1 MNTKFYNIFLL
12 QKKHGSPSDKDR
24 HIGDLG
30 NILADDQGVAVVNIT
45 DELISLLGSKRNILG
60 RAVVIHADP
69 DDLGRGG
76 ENDSMT
82 TGHAGSRVACGV
94 VGIL

>member
-1 MNTKFYNIFLL
+1 MKSLNFFSL

-30 NILADDQGVAVVNIT
+30 NILADDQGVAKVNIT
-45 DELISLLGSKRNILG
+45 DEQISLVGSKRNILG

-69 DDLGRGG
+69 DDMGRGG
-76 ENDSMT
+76 ENDSMA
-82 TGHAGSRVACGV
+82 TGHAGARVACGV